1 MLGEAARCVEG
12 TVSLPPGPALAASL
26 ASLLP
31 RGSCQPE
38 EGICFSS
45 LTSTQGGVQVAS
57 FGCWPPQAQT
67 EDSIAWYGVPEC
79 KNEVTSRK
87 IKPSSSFLKSSFYTC
102 LFQFNRLLCLCLSS
116 LCNSFLPSMDDD
128 DPELEDTQA
137 LIIIVVI
144 ILITV
149 LIFCFSSCL
158 LCKAC
163 NSGRVSERGGPLT
176 SKELEAGYC
185 RAARD
190 TAVAPPLM
198 RMCSAPASMMGPA
211 PAIRPIVFRP
221 NLHSVKLKESLKQL
235 EILTLPSRKDQRPK
249 KETEV

>member
-1 MLGEAARCVEG
+1 M
-12 TVSLPPGPALAASL
+12 
-26 ASLLP
+26 
-31 RGSCQPE
+31 
-38 EGICFSS
+38 
-45 LTSTQGGVQVAS
+45 
-57 FGCWPPQAQT
+57 
-67 EDSIAWYGVPEC
+67 
-79 KNEVTSRK
+79 
-87 IKPSSSFLKSSFYTC
+87 
-102 LFQFNRLLCLCLSS
+102 LCLCLSS

-144 ILITV
+144 LLITV

-185 RAARD
+185 RGARD